1 MSKMWWK
8 ILALVLILYS
18 IIGAFLF
25 PAPDDLGIL
34 RQTVRNLHFHV
45 PMWFGMISVLTGS
58 FVFSLRFLRTNNLK
72 NDLLASSM
80 IQVALFFG
88 FMGILTGSVWARFTW
103 TAWWTPDP
111 KLNGAAIGVLMYI
124 AYYILRSSLKENEIR
139 MRKLSAVYNVLA
151 FPIFITLILIIPKI
165 TNYSLH
171 PGSGDTVGFSSYD
184 LNNNLRKVF
193 YPAVLGWILMGFWLV
208 KIIYRLQLLTDEK
221 VA

>member
-45 PMWFGMISVLTGS
+45 PMWFGMISVLMGS
-58 FVFSLRFLRTNNLK
+58 FMFSLRFLRTNNLK

>member
-1 MSKMWWK
+1 MWWK

-45 PMWFGMISVLTGS
+45 PMWFGMISVLMGS
-58 FVFSLRFLRTNNLK
+58 FMFSLRFLRTNNLK

-221 VA
+221 VT

>member
-1 MSKMWWK
+1 MWWK

-45 PMWFGMISVLTGS
+45 PMWFGMISVLMGS
-58 FVFSLRFLRTNNLK
+58 FMFSLRFLRTNNLK